1 MDQNAI
7 SKPSTP
13 GRNSNVKDN
22 NNNNKKILISNYD
35 VVQVLMKGS
44 QPLEPGTPAKVVKT
58 NDETWLVRT
67 DDGGVYRVDAKNLKA
82 VENGKE
88 EIYTT
93 ETTSRNVE
101 NNNDNTVVFPNNEGK
116 IVEKNNI
123 NFIKDDEQKDGE
135 NVNQDNNDIQST
147 PTVPTITRLRE
158 GQQMVEEAIMLMSN
172 NNENLNQELQALTE
186 NTNDAMAG
194 LEFIY

>member
-1 MDQNAI
+1 
-7 SKPSTP
+7 
-13 GRNSNVKDN
+13 
-22 NNNNKKILISNYD
+22 
-35 VVQVLMKGS
+35 MKGS

-88 EIYTT
+88 EINTT

-101 NNNDNTVVFPNNEGK
+101 NNNDNTVVFPNNQGK

-123 NFIKDDEQKDGE
+123 NSIKDDEQKDDE
-135 NVNQDNNDIQST
+135 NVNQDNNDIQS
-147 PTVPTITRLRE
+147 IHAD
-158 GQQMVEEAIMLMSN
+158 EA
-172 NNENLNQELQALTE
+172 AGRT
-186 NTNDAMAG
+186 TNKKKQSC
-194 LEFIY
+194 